1 MLSIMPK
8 NLSLEFDP
16 PDSNRDET
24 LFAELVIPVPI
35 DKLFT
40 YRVPATMNKQIKVG
54 QRAIVQFGA
63 RKIQTGIILR
73 LHNQPPEA
81 YEAKY
86 ILELLDENEIVYE
99 HQIKLYQWM
108 ASYYMCTLGE
118 VVKAALPSGLKLS
131 SESLVQLDPRFDLET
146 TELDF
151 SVKERMVL
159 QRLKQ
164 ESLGYS
170 AIVNLT
176 GTKVIYNLL
185 KSLVSKEA
193 IIIFEQV
200 KEKYKPKTERRI
212 RLSKEFVT
220 KKKLEALF
228 ETLSKKP
235 KQEAALLKYL
245 QHVPVF
251 SDASLNEKGILKS
264 TLVEKEISDAVVRT
278 LVKNQI
284 IEEFDVTVP
293 RFGFADLHQDHP
305 VLLSE
310 QQEQVRNSLL
320 KIFEQRNTALLHGV
334 TGSGKTE
341 IYIDLIKRAL
351 AGGTQVLYLLP
362 EIALTTQIVLRLKK
376 IFGSA
381 LGVYHSKFSDNERV
395 EVWNGVLTGKF
406 KFVVGVRSSIFLPFD
421 NLGLIIVD
429 EEHDP
434 SYKQH
439 DPAPRYH
446 ARDVALIMGQSQ
458 NAKVILGS
466 ATPSVESFYQAQAGK
481 YGLVILSDRFGAATL
496 PEISF
501 ADMAQEKKRKS
512 NKGEFSSLL
521 LREIK
526 DATDR
531 KEQVILFQN
540 RRGYAPIVQCEDCGW
555 VPKCINCAVSLTYH
569 QYRHAMVCHYCG
581 YREELPKQ
589 CPECSSK
596 RILTLG
602 YGTEKL
608 EEELK
613 LHFPEI
619 KTQRMD
625 LDTTRTK
632 SGYEDIIA
640 GFESGQTDVLVGTQM
655 VTKGLDFDKVSLVG
669 VFDADRLMHF
679 PDFRSYERAF
689 QLITQVSGRAGRRE
703 KQGKVIIQTS
713 NPKHEIFNF
722 VLQNKVTEFLTEQI
736 ADRQE
741 HFYPPFARLI
751 EIIFKQTDK
760 KVVRDAAEK
769 YTEGIKSK
777 LKQVK
782 ILGPDEP
789 MVSKIRNEF
798 LIHVLLKIPRNQG
811 GLKEIKNLL
820 LSGSTQLQ
828 QEKQFRSVKVV
839 FDVDPV

>member
-1 MLSIMPK
+1 MPDP
-8 NLSLEFDP
+8 LSLEFDP
-16 PDSNRDET
+16 KET

-40 YRVPATMNKQIKVG
+40 YRVPAALNDRIKIG

-63 RKIQTGIILR
+63 KKIQTGIILR
-73 LHNQPPEA
+73 IHHQPPA
-81 YEAKY
+81 GYEAKY
-86 ILELLDENEIVYE
+86 ILELLDENEMMY
-99 HQIKLYQWM
+99 QQQFRLYQWM

-118 VVKAALPSGLKLS
+118 VVNAALPSGLKLS
-131 SESLVQLDPRFDLET
+131 SESIVQLNPAFDLET
-146 TELDF
+146 SAFDF
-151 SVKERMVL
+151 SEKERIL
-159 QRLKQ
+159 LHRLKL
-164 ESLGYS
+164 EALGYS
-170 AIVNLT
+170 AIVNLI

-200 KEKYKPKTERRI
+200 KEKFKPKTERRI
-212 RLSKEFVT
+212 RLAKNFT
-220 KKKLEALF
+220 PKKNLEALF
-228 ETLSKKP
+228 ETIAKKP
-235 KQEAALLKYL
+235 KQEAVLLKYL
-245 QHVPVF
+245 QQVPVF
-251 SDASLNEKGILKS
+251 SDAELNAKGISKAA
-264 TLVEKEISDAVVRT
+264 LVDEEISDAVVRT
-278 LVKNQI
+278 LVKNKI
-284 IEEFDVTVP
+284 LEEFEIMVP
-293 RFGFADLHQDHP
+293 RFGFADVHHEHP

-310 QQEQVRNSLL
+310 QQELMRNSIL
-320 KIFEQRNTALLHGV
+320 KFFEEKSTVLLHGV

-351 AGGTQVLYLLP
+351 EGGSQVLYLLP

-395 EVWNGVLTGKF
+395 EVWNGVLSGKF
-406 KFVVGVRSSIFLPFD
+406 RFVIGVRSSVFLPFD
-421 NLGLIIVD
+421 NLGLIVVD

-439 DPAPRYH
+439 DPSPRYH
-446 ARDVALIMGQSQ
+446 ARDVALVMAQAH

-466 ATPSVESFYQAQAGK
+466 ATPSVETFYQATTGK
-481 YGLVILSDRFGAATL
+481 YGFVLLTDRFGAAVL
-496 PEISF
+496 PLITF
-501 ADMAQEKKRKS
+501 ADMAQEKKRKT

-521 LREIK
+521 LNEIK
-526 DATDR
+526 EATQK

-540 RRGYAPIVQCEDCGW
+540 RRGYAPMVQCQDCGW

-569 QYRHAMVCHYCG
+569 QFRQAMVCHYCG

-619 KTQRMD
+619 TTRRMD

-632 SGYEDIIA
+632 SGYEDIIT
-640 GFESGQTDVLVGTQM
+640 GFESGDTDVLVGTQM
-655 VTKGLDFDKVSLVG
+655 VTKGLDFDNVSLVG

-703 KQGKVIIQTS
+703 KQGKVVIQTA
-713 NPKHEIFNF
+713 NPKHEIFPFILENR
-722 VLQNKVTEFLTEQI
+722 VSDFLYQQL
-736 ADRQE
+736 ADRQQ
-741 HFYPPFARLI
+741 HFYPPFSRLI
-751 EIIFKQTDK
+751 EITFKHSDK
-760 KVVRDAAEK
+760 KTVREGSEK
-769 YTEGIKSK
+769 YTEVLKLK
-777 LKQVK
+777 LKQAK
-782 ILGPDEP
+782 ILGPGEP

-798 LIHVLLKIPRNQG
+798 LMHVLLKISRNQA
-811 GLKEIKNLL
+811 GLGEIKDLL
-820 LSGSTQLQ
+820 HITATQVI
-828 QEKQFRSVKVV
+828 QEKQFRSVKIV
-839 FDVDPV
+839 FDADPV

>member
-1 MLSIMPK
+1 MTA
-8 NLSLEFDP
+8 LSLEFDP
-16 PDSNRDET
+16 NET

-40 YRVPATMNKQIKVG
+40 YRVPAALNKQIKIG

-63 RKIQTGIILR
+63 KKIQTGIILR
-73 LHNQPPEA
+73 LHNQPPVD

-86 ILELLDENEIVYE
+86 ILELLDENEIIYD
-99 HQIKLYQWM
+99 QQFKMYQWM

-118 VVKAALPSGLKLS
+118 VVNAALPSGLKLS

-146 TELDF
+146 TAFDF
-151 SVKERMVL
+151 SEKERIVL

-170 AIVNLT
+170 AIVNLI
-176 GTKVIYNLL
+176 GTKAIYNLL

-212 RLSKEFVT
+212 RLNKEFT
-220 KKKLEALF
+220 AKKKLESLF
-228 ETLSKKP
+228 ETISKKP
-235 KQEAALLKYL
+235 KQEAVLLKYL
-245 QHVPVF
+245 QQVPVF
-251 SDASLNEKGILKS
+251 SDASLNESGISKS
-264 TLVEKEISDAVVRT
+264 VLLDEEISDSVVRT
-278 LVKNQI
+278 LVKNNI
-284 IEEFDVTVP
+284 LEEFAVTVP
-293 RFGFADLHQDHP
+293 RFGFDDPQQEHP
-305 VLLSE
+305 ILLSE
-310 QQEQVRNSLL
+310 KQEQARNSLL
-320 KIFEQRNTALLHGV
+320 KIFEEQNTALLHGV

-351 AGGTQVLYLLP
+351 EGGSQVLYLLP

-376 IFGSA
+376 IFGST

-406 KFVVGVRSSIFLPFD
+406 KFVAGVRSSIFLPFD
-421 NLGLIIVD
+421 NLGLVIVD

-439 DPAPRYH
+439 EPAPRYH
-446 ARDVALIMGQSQ
+446 ARDVAMIMAQSQ

-466 ATPSVESFYQAQAGK
+466 ATPSVESFYQASTGK
-481 YGLVILSDRFGAATL
+481 YGLVTLTDRFGAATL

-501 ADMAQEKKRKS
+501 ADMAMEKKRKT
-512 NKGEFSSLL
+512 NKDEFSSVLL
-521 LREIK
+521 NAIK
-526 DATDR
+526 DATDK

-569 QYRHAMVCHYCG
+569 QFRHALVCHYCG
-581 YREELPKQ
+581 YREELPKE

-608 EEELK
+608 ESELK

-632 SGYEDIIA
+632 SGYEDIIT
-640 GFESGQTDVLVGTQM
+640 GFESGETDVLVGTQM

-689 QLITQVSGRAGRRE
+689 QLITQVSGRSGRRD
-703 KQGKVIIQTS
+703 KRGKVVIQTS
-713 NPKHEIFNF
+713 NPKHEIFSF
-722 VLQNKVTEFLTEQI
+722 VLQNNVAEFLKVQL
-736 ADRQE
+736 ADRQQ

-751 EIIFKQTDK
+751 EIMFKHSDK
-760 KVVRDAAEK
+760 KVVREAAET
-769 YTEGIKSK
+769 YTNDIKSK
-777 LKQVK
+777 LRQVK
-782 ILGPDEP
+782 ILGPGEP
-789 MVSKIRNEF
+789 MISKIRNEF
-798 LIHVLLKIPRNQG
+798 LMHVLLKIPRNQG
-811 GLKEIKNLL
+811 GLAEIKTLL
-820 LSGSTQLQ
+820 LNTSHQLQ
-828 QEKQFRSVKVV
+828 QEKRFRSVKVV